1 MDFLAEG
8 FRRALAL
15 LFSGDAEVYGIAL
28 LTLKIGIISTVL
40 ACGLGIPLGF
50 VLATR
55 PFWGRRAALTVVN
68 TALAFPT
75 VVLGLLLYG
84 LLSRRGPL
92 GAVGWL
98 YTWQAIA
105 LGDVLL
111 ALPIAAALAAAAVQ
125 GVDPRIRRTAE
136 TLGAGRWRTAWSVAR
151 EARFALAAVIT
162 VVGPNGSGKSTL
174 LRLLA
179 LLERPTQGRVLL
191 DGAVVTSRGAARRR
205 VTLVEQRPI
214 LFRATV
220 RENLEFGLQVRGIR
234 RTEVNRRIQD
244 VAARFGITPL
254 LGRRRHELSDGEV
267 QRVAV
272 ARALAVEPDVLLL
285 DEPASSADRAAALT
299 LYRALA
305 EERGRRP
312 MAVCLAS
319 HQLEDAYRWADDVRA
334 LAEGRLSPVT
344 PENLFRVD
352 LPVSASGG
360 DLKHVCVGTIEIAA
374 TTDKTGPAILAVP
387 PTDIFVSREPLA
399 SSARNVFTGR
409 VTRLTHQ
416 RPGTIQVTADVG
428 VELVA
433 IVTEEAAR
441 DLGLTPGGPV
451 VFSFK
456 ASAVRVF

>member
-1 MDFLAEG
+1 
-8 FRRALAL
+8 
-15 LFSGDAEVYGIAL
+15 
-28 LTLKIGIISTVL
+28 
-40 ACGLGIPLGF
+40 
-50 VLATR
+50 
-55 PFWGRRAALTVVN
+55 
-68 TALAFPT
+68 
-75 VVLGLLLYG
+75 
-84 LLSRRGPL
+84 LSRRGPL
-92 GAVGWL
+92 AAVGWL

-136 TLGAGRWRTAWSVAR
+136 TLGAGRWRTAWTVAR

-162 VVGPNGSGKSTL
+162 TAFGRVVLDLERFAVAPGAAVAVVGPNGSGKSTL

-179 LLERPTQGRVLL
+179 LLERPTAGQVLL
-191 DGAVVTSRGAARRR
+191 DGTVVTPGGAARRH

-234 RTEVNRRIQD
+234 RAEVNRRIEN
-244 VAARFGITPL
+244 VAGRLAITPL

-299 LYRALA
+299 LYRTLA
-305 EERGRRP
+305 EERARRP
-312 MAVCLAS
+312 LAVCLAS

-334 LAEGRLSPVT
+334 LADGRLSPVT

-352 LPVSASGG
+352 L
-360 DLKHVCVGTIEIAA
+360 
-374 TTDKTGPAILAVP
+374 
-387 PTDIFVSREPLA
+387 
-399 SSARNVFTGR
+399 
-409 VTRLTHQ
+409 
-416 RPGTIQVTADVG
+416 
-428 VELVA
+428 
-433 IVTEEAAR
+433 
-441 DLGLTPGGPV
+441 
-451 VFSFK
+451 
-456 ASAVRVF
+456 

>member
-1 MDFLAEG
+1 MLELVAVRHRYD
-8 FRRALAL
+8 
-15 LFSGDAEVYGIAL
+15 
-28 LTLKIGIISTVL
+28 
-40 ACGLGIPLGF
+40 
-50 VLATR
+50 
-55 PFWGRRAALTVVN
+55 GR
-68 TALAFPT
+68 
-75 VVLGLLLYG
+75 VVLDIERFTVAPGSG
-84 LLSRRGPL
+84 
-92 GAVGWL
+92 V
-98 YTWQAIA
+98 AI
-105 LGDVLL
+105 
-111 ALPIAAALAAAAVQ
+111 
-125 GVDPRIRRTAE
+125 
-136 TLGAGRWRTAWSVAR
+136 
-151 EARFALAAVIT
+151 
-162 VVGPNGSGKSTL
+162 VGPNGSGKSTL

-179 LLERPTQGRVLL
+179 LLERPSEGEVRL
-191 DGAVVTSRGAARRR
+191 DGVAVAGAGPRRR
-205 VTLVEQRPI
+205 ITLVEQRPV
-214 LFRATV
+214 LLRGTV
-220 RENLEFGLQVRGIR
+220 RENLAFGLQVRGIR
-234 RTEVNRRIQD
+234 RTEVNRKVEN
-244 VAARFGITPL
+244 VAARLGIAPL
-254 LGRRRHELSDGEV
+254 LHRRRHELSDGEV

-285 DEPASSADRAAALT
+285 DEPASSADRAAAQT

-305 EERGRRP
+305 EERARRP
-312 MAVCLAS
+312 LAVCLAS

-352 LPVSASGG
+352 LPVSTSGG

-409 VTRLTHQ
+409 VTRLSHQ
-416 RPGTIQVTADVG
+416 RPGTVQVTADVG

-433 IVTEEAAR
+433 VVTEEAAR